1 MILVGAVYAFETQNS
16 NTLTINNTTNSS
28 NDTISQSNATT
39 NVENTTTNTK
49 KVNKTTN
56 STPNVKI
63 STAEAKKLVEQ
74 SGQASG
80 VPSSVKAGKPT
91 LIKVSEEYYWKV
103 PYLDDYNYVNA
114 NTGDV
119 AALL

>member
-1 MILVGAVYAFETQNS
+1 LILVGAAYAFETQNS
-16 NTLTINNTTNSS
+16 NTLTINNTTNTS
-28 NDTISQSNATT
+28 NDTIAQSNATT
-39 NVENTTTNTK
+39 AENTTTNTK

-63 STAEAKKLVEQ
+63 SAAESKKLVEQ

-80 VPSSVKAGKPT
+80 VPSSVKSGKPT
-91 LIKVSEEYYWKV
+91 LVKVSEEYYWKV
-103 PYLDDYNYVNA
+103 PYSDDYNYVNA